1 MSAAIE
7 RGSKEGQKVIFIF
20 LSIPTSAISQWSFLN
35 LSGLES
41 RGPLCR
47 VPPPRLN
54 GVRLKLQHDVMA
66 PWQYTQQLREKG
78 GFSKKKK
85 RLKTFEEHGFGI
97 EIIIKNKVNYI
108 H

>member
-41 RGPLCR
+41 RGPLRR
-47 VPPPRLN
+47 VPPPPPPRQN
-54 GVRLKLQHDVMA
+54 GVRLKLQRDVMA
-66 PWQYTQQLREKG
+66 PWQHTQQLREKG
-78 GFSKKKK
+78 GLAKKTCS
-85 RLKTFEEHGFGI
+85 L
-97 EIIIKNKVNYI
+97 
-108 H
+108 